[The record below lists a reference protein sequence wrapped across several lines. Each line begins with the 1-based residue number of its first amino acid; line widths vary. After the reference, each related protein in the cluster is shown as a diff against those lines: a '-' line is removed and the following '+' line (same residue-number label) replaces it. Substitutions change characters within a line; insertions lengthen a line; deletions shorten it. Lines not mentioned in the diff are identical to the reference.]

1 MSEKITITINDKT
14 HHFDANDKAAMAQ
27 MDWQDRKQLI
37 ALLENIRQAEH
48 ITPTESEQTPATKQI
63 KTPQPDIQPSRH
75 QVQDASH
82 QTIREGRQ
90 GEGDVDALMSRLIM
104 QEQQNRTS
112 IPDRGTVLKWML
124 VFFAVVVL
132 LMLI

>member
-1 MSEKITITINDKT
+1 MSNKITITINDKT
-14 HHFDANDKAAMAQ
+14 HHFDADDKAAMAK
-27 MDWQDRKQLI
+27 MEWQDRKQLI

-48 ITPTESEQTPATKQI
+48 ITANAAEQKSAPKNISPTQSNTQNREHS
-63 KTPQPDIQPSRH
+63 D
-75 QVQDASH
+75 QDASH

-90 GEGDVDALMSRLIM
+90 GEGDVDALMNRLIM